1 MVGYKIPH
9 SPACF
14 PCSYSTTLSTKRKG
28 YLCERCEVSALERF
42 GGPLFWSIDS
52 VSPVGQN
59 LHHRVDVHHRL
70 EGGRSWDQKTMR
82 QHARHRHSAGGTGTE
97 SWPWRGG
104 GHLHFSIGVATSVS
118 ASAALDLT
126 ILCLSPVR

>member
-1 MVGYKIPH
+1 MIPH

-59 LHHRVDVHHRL
+59 LHHRVNVHHRL
-70 EGGRSWDQKTMR
+70 EGGRSWGPENNAS
-82 QHARHRHSAGGTGTE
+82 ARTASPQRRGHGHRELALE
-97 SWPWRGG
+97 GG